1 MVDYST
7 SFMEE
12 NKIRS
17 YICTTL
23 DEKEIRY
30 AQDALYVLSGK
41 WRMPVL
47 LALHNGLRRYRE
59 IAQSI
64 PGITFSMLSKELQ
77 IMELNNLVQ
86 RNEDPDFP
94 KQVEYTLTPYCESL
108 YPIVESLVNWGRAHR
123 KAISTTSIHEV

>member
-1 MVDYST
+1 MT
-7 SFMEE
+7 MEE
-12 NKIRS
+12 NKRRP

-23 DEKEIRY
+23 DEKEIRF

-41 WRMPVL
+41 WRMPVV
-47 LALHNGLRRYRE
+47 LALHNGLCRYRE

-86 RNEDPDFP
+86 RSEDPDFP
-94 KQVEYTLTPYCESL
+94 KNVEYRLTAYCESL

-123 KAISTTSIHEV
+123 KEISANNNVHEA